1 MAKEL
6 NFTQN
11 SQGKWESSFVASG
24 DRIGAHIKRDK
35 PGPFIAYGSIEDVE
49 ATILH
54 DFGPSAQDNL
64 MFEIDVPADV
74 NVTFVSYT
82 EVTAAKITGV

>member
-6 NFTQN
+6 NFKQN

-24 DRIGAHIKRDK
+24 DRIGAHIKRNK
-35 PGPFIAYGSIEDVE
+35 PGPFIVYGNIEDMEE
-49 ATILH
+49 AVLH

-74 NVTFVSYT
+74 KVTFVSYI
-82 EVTAAKITGV
+82 EVTAANITGV